1 MQGPPRT
8 SRCATSA
15 ATGPGSALGHFP
27 SASPAV
33 KPHQGSAWD
42 SAGEGER
49 RTLRAAPRAFL
60 ALLEAPVG
68 AELAAEEEPPLATLP
83 GRVPWR
89 ATPKAAVLIPVT
101 LAGAME

>member
-1 MQGPPRT
+1 MLYADGGFDLRDGGTAAATALRTVPTHVGPPRT
-8 SRCATSA
+8 SRCVTSA

-49 RTLRAAPRAFL
+49 RTLRGAPRAFL
-60 ALLEAPVG
+60 ALLDAPEG
-68 AELAAEEEPPLATLP
+68 AELAAE
-83 GRVPWR
+83 
-89 ATPKAAVLIPVT
+89 
-101 LAGAME
+101 